1 MLGKILYKF
10 RYVAVLLAF
19 VVWMA
24 FFDRNNWWDIY
35 QLKKTYKKAQEER
48 DYYRVQTERAKNE
61 YNALFKNTDSLEKFA
76 REKYMMKKENE
87 DVFVIIEE
95 EKE

>member
-1 MLGKILYKF
+1 MVGKILYKF

-24 FFDRNNWWDIY
+24 FFDRNNWWDIH
-35 QLKKTYKKAQEER
+35 QLKKTLNKAKEER

-95 EKE
+95 KKK